1 MRCCADRKDE
11 DIEKQCSDQSNL
23 PANQVCRYDVNTI
36 ECAPTVYRT
45 TAPAGLVSTAPAIA
59 HDKMAYRS
67 DDRGSA
73 STIWFIAVVA
83 CVAFTVCVSFGVM
96 LFVCYR
102 KQFLSQYLCFTR
114 AHADGDCVTSTR
126 KYLVMLRTRIKEIS
140 LHVFNHI
147 LVTKL
152 KFATKVCFESYR
164 LFSHHTP
171 LFKLGV

>member
-126 KYLVMLRTRIKEIS
+126 KYLVMLRTRIKEIT
-140 LHVFNHI
+140 HI
-147 LVTKL
+147 
-152 KFATKVCFESYR
+152 FSCF
-164 LFSHHTP
+164 LTIFW
-171 LFKLGV
+171 LQN